1 MWQGNLFLQRPKIS
15 SFHWNSSRTKDYPTP
30 KSSNFL
36 IITFSRTT
44 FFYKITFQLKLF
56 LHISLDDKSQN
67 CSTIQ
72 FHSTVNCPHVD
83 PRESNLL
90 KIMVKV
96 LSTCGLFKFVGLSSR
111 LITADPSIIFSFH
124 HYPRLVGC
132 QSNPRIGSFFKLTS
146 QKEFQFHFSA
156 FSVFNQGLVERQ
168 CTANPF
174 ISTNC
179 FPLSPSDLFH
189 LLLIYL
195 HYLYALSSIG
205 LFFIT
210 IFIQ

>member
-67 CSTIQ
+67 CSTIK
-72 FHSTVNCPHVD
+72 FHSTVNCPYVDKMD

-96 LSTCGLFKFVGLSSR
+96 LSTGGLFKFVGLSSR

-146 QKEFQFHFSA
+146 QK
-156 FSVFNQGLVERQ
+156 G
-168 CTANPF
+168 
-174 ISTNC
+174 I
-179 FPLSPSDLFH
+179 
-189 LLLIYL
+189 
-195 HYLYALSSIG
+195 LSSTFPRF
-205 LFFIT
+205 LFSIKGWWSGSALQIPLFPQIVFQCHRQIYFTYYWFIFT
-210 IFIQ
+210 TYMPCHQ

>member
-1 MWQGNLFLQRPKIS
+1 MTNHKIAALYNLIR
-15 SFHWNSSRTKDYPTP
+15 HV
-30 KSSNFL
+30 
-36 IITFSRTT
+36 
-44 FFYKITFQLKLF
+44 
-56 LHISLDDKSQN
+56 DKM
-67 CSTIQ
+67 
-72 FHSTVNCPHVD
+72 D
-83 PRESNLL
+83 PRECNLL

-96 LSTCGLFKFVGLSSR
+96 LSTSGLFKFVGLSSR

-156 FSVFNQGLVERQ
+156 FSVFNQGLVKRQ

-205 LFFIT
+205 LVFFTWIDT
-210 IFIQ
+210 GFEYFHLTRCVY